1 MFEAVYLFRELEVI
15 LFGVLLLHL
24 HLELRLKAPLGG
36 TRLLFLDLA
45 IRVPL
50 LGNDLMSLSLA
61 EAEGH
66 LLALLL
72 GVVGLGG
79 HEGGRLGCFEG
90 LQS

>member
-15 LFGVLLLHL
+15 LLGVLMLLLHL
-24 HLELRLKAPLGG
+24 EFRG

-50 LGNDLMSLSLA
+50 LGEHVLLPSLA
-61 EAEGH
+61 EVEGH